1 MENTE
6 KKQPLVQVKNLCKY
20 FEISR
25 KETLKAVDDLTF
37 DIYKGETVSL
47 VGESGCGKST
57 TGRTMIK
64 LYNPTSGNVYYD
76 GKDIFKYNHAEQ
88 KEFCKKVQMIFQN
101 PYSSLNPRMTVKDI
115 VGEGLKQHGMS
126 TKDADAKVEQLLATV
141 GLNKDHM
148 SRFPHEFSGGQRQRI
163 GIARALSVDPEFI
176 ICDEPISALDVS
188 IQAQVINMLKELQEE
203 RERLGLNDP
212 VLVQYGRWLGK
223 VLHGDFGTSY
233 SNGKPVAELLSVRL
247 LPTLKLAFSALILML
262 LVAVPLGML
271 SAVYKNTWVDYLV
284 RGVTFLGVSIPNFWV
299 GLILLYVV
307 ALKFSLLPVIST
319 GDGFEKIILPAITL
333 AFAMAGKYTRQVRTA
348 VLEELN
354 KDYVTGA
361 RARGMSEQEIL
372 WKQVFPNALLP
383 LITLLGLSLGNL
395 LGGTAVVEVI
405 FTYPGL
411 GNLAVQA
418 ITAYDYSLIQGYV
431 LWVALIYMVIN
442 LLVDMS
448 YTFVDPRIRRNERG

>member
-148 SRFPHEFSGGQRQRI
+148 SRSPHEFSGGQRQRI

-203 RERLGLNDP
+203 RGLTYLFIAHD
-212 VLVQYGRWLGK
+212 
-223 VLHGDFGTSY
+223 
-233 SNGKPVAELLSVRL
+233 LSVVKYISDRVVV
-247 LPTLKLAFSALILML
+247 MY
-262 LVAVPLGML
+262 LGTMVET
-271 SAVYKNTWVDYLV
+271 AETDE
-284 RGVTFLGVSIPNFWV
+284 
-299 GLILLYVV
+299 LY
-307 ALKFSLLPVIST
+307 AHPMH
-319 GDGFEKIILPAITL
+319 P
-333 AFAMAGKYTRQVRTA
+333 YTQ
-348 VLEELN
+348 
-354 KDYVTGA
+354 
-361 RARGMSEQEIL
+361 
-372 WKQVFPNALLP
+372 ALLGAQFSIHMDPSQKIQSIESEAPSP
-383 LITLLGLSLGNL
+383 LDVPKGCPFQNRCEHCTDRCKAEMPKLKEIAPGH
-395 LGGTAVVEVI
+395 AVACFYVEEQKI
-405 FTYPGL
+405 
-411 GNLAVQA
+411 
-418 ITAYDYSLIQGYV
+418 
-431 LWVALIYMVIN
+431 
-442 LLVDMS
+442 
-448 YTFVDPRIRRNERG
+448 

>member
-188 IQAQVINMLKELQEE
+188 IQAQVIN
-203 RERLGLNDP
+203 
-212 VLVQYGRWLGK
+212 
-223 VLHGDFGTSY
+223 
-233 SNGKPVAELLSVRL
+233 
-247 LPTLKLAFSALILML
+247 I
-262 LVAVPLGML
+262 
-271 SAVYKNTWVDYLV
+271 
-284 RGVTFLGVSIPNFWV
+284 
-299 GLILLYVV
+299 
-307 ALKFSLLPVIST
+307 
-319 GDGFEKIILPAITL
+319 
-333 AFAMAGKYTRQVRTA
+333 
-348 VLEELN
+348 LEELQD
-354 KDYVTGA
+354 KYSFTYLFISHDLSMV
-361 RARGMSEQEIL
+361 RHISH
-372 WKQVFPNALLP
+372 QV
-383 LITLLGLSLGNL
+383 GVMYLGNL
-395 LGGTAVVEVI
+395 IEYAQVDELYENMLHPYTSCLMSAVPIADPEQNRRSHRIILQGDVPSPIDPPSGCPFRTRCSQCKEICKEKKPELKRINEKHMVACH
-405 FTYPGL
+405 L
-411 GNLAVQA
+411 
-418 ITAYDYSLIQGYV
+418 YD
-431 LWVALIYMVIN
+431 
-442 LLVDMS
+442 
-448 YTFVDPRIRRNERG
+448 